1 MFGAERSDLDKG
13 LDAFNG
19 RHWRKARRLLEDAV
33 AGEQS
38 RPVAD
43 YHLGLL
49 YWRGLGGERDVAVA
63 ARCFN
68 RAAQSGHAAAQTAL
82 AMALQ
87 SGVGVPKDLAQA
99 RMLFRSAAGAG
110 DLDAMVQL
118 ALISDRA
125 EARRLL
131 ERASDAGHAA
141 AMRHLSDILIDEDA
155 VEALALLYANV
166 ALSGNHAVSRH
177 AEALAREMTAA
188 EIDAAQK
195 RGRDI
200 LKKLRHEKAR

>member
-19 RHWRKARRLLEDAV
+19 RHWRKARRLLEDAI
-33 AGEQS
+33 AADHP
-38 RPVAD
+38 RAIAD

-49 YWRGLGGERDVAVA
+49 YWRGLGGDQDVGAGVE
-63 ARCFN
+63 CFR
-68 RAAQSGHAAAQTAL
+68 RAAESGHAAAQTAL

-87 SGVGVPKDLAQA
+87 SGVGAQRDLAQA

-131 ERASDAGHAA
+131 ERASDAGHVA
-141 AMRHLSDILIDEDA
+141 AMRHLSDLLIEDDA
-155 VEALALLYANV
+155 EEALALLYANV
-166 ALSGNHAVSRH
+166 ALSGNHAVARH

-195 RGRDI
+195 RGRAI